1 MKPSPKT
8 KAAAT
13 PPAKAVKAT
22 RTVKAPRPG
31 KAAEVTEAVD
41 PAPEP
46 IDAAGEPRAVAPA
59 RASIRDVAE
68 AAGVSLKTVSRVI
81 NEDAA
86 VRPEMR
92 ERVRQAIAALNYQ
105 SDPLAR
111 SLRGT
116 HSFALGLVY
125 SNPNAHYLVSLQNG
139 VLSACREQGYGLQ
152 IHPCSTP
159 AHGSIEELL
168 ALVRRSRLAGLVLAP
183 PMSEQRDLVQALA
196 AHGVAVIRIVSAGDD
211 PRDMQD
217 CVRVDDRRA
226 AHAVTEHLIQLGHSR
241 ISFLWGEGYY
251 ESSVQ
256 RYAGYMDAMRDYG
269 VEVDPQ
275 LVLEGEFN
283 FNSGFRRARKLL
295 AMSAPPTAVFG
306 SNDEIAAGVLA
317 AARSVGFDVPSDLA
331 IAGFEDSPFSQLTWP
346 PLTTARQDTVEIG
359 RRAALRLIERV
370 RHAQSGRPLDLGAE
384 QFTPELVVR
393 GSAAPP
399 RRR

>member
-1 MKPSPKT
+1 MKPTAKR
-8 KAAAT
+8 AAPAGK
-13 PPAKAVKAT
+13 PAKAVKTAKA
-22 RTVKAPRPG
+22 VKAVKTVDAPTPIA
-31 KAAEVTEAVD
+31 AAEPVVE
-41 PAPEP
+41 EP
-46 IDAAGEPRAVAPA
+46 KTVAPG

-111 SLRGT
+111 SLRGS

-159 AHGSIEELL
+159 ELGSVEELL
-168 ALVRRSRLAGLVLAP
+168 SLVRRSRLAGLVLAP
-183 PMSEQRDLVQALA
+183 PMSEHRDLVEALT

-226 AHAVTEHLIQLGHSR
+226 AHAITEHLIQLGHSR

-251 ESSVQ
+251 ESSIQ

-295 AMSAPPTAVFG
+295 AMSTPPTAVFG

-370 RHAQSGRPLDLGAE
+370 RHAQSGKPLDLGAE

>member
-1 MKPSPKT
+1 MKTSPKT
-8 KAAAT
+8 RTAASPPGKTAKAAK
-13 PPAKAVKAT
+13 PAKLVKAARPA
-22 RTVKAPRPG
+22 RTG
-31 KAAEVTEAVD
+31 EGAEGAEAV
-41 PAPEP
+41 AEP
-46 IDAAGEPRAVAPA
+46 IDAAGESRAAAPA

-152 IHPCSTP
+152 IHPCGTP
-159 AHGSIEELL
+159 ALGSIEELL

-283 FNSGFRRARKLL
+283 FNSGFLRARKRSQATSTLETCRMID
-295 AMSAPPTAVFG
+295 AAKDQYAIENGKSAGMTEFPLGKTRLRMQAP
-306 SNDEIAAGVLA
+306 
-317 AARSVGFDVPSDLA
+317 RSRP
-331 IAGFEDSPFSQLTWP
+331 
-346 PLTTARQDTVEIG
+346 
-359 RRAALRLIERV
+359 
-370 RHAQSGRPLDLGAE
+370 RHARM
-384 QFTPELVVR
+384 ELSDR
-393 GSAAPP
+393 RAPP
-399 RRR
+399 RRRCHSTALR

>member
-1 MKPSPKT
+1 MSNKHK
-8 KAAAT
+8 AT
-13 PPAKAVKAT
+13 P
-22 RTVKAPRPG
+22 
-31 KAAEVTEAVD
+31 AEAGPVGDVSEAG
-41 PAPEP
+41 A
-46 IDAAGEPRAVAPA
+46 AVARVVPPP
-59 RASIRDVAE
+59 RVSIKHVAE
-68 AAGVSLKTVSRVI
+68 TAGVSLKTVSRVI

-111 SLRGT
+111 SLRST

-125 SNPNAHYLVSLQNG
+125 DNPNAQYLVSLQNG

-152 IHPCSTP
+152 IHPCSAPTP
-159 AHGSIEELL
+159 GSVQELL
-168 ALVRRSRLAGLVLAP
+168 SLVQRSRLAGLVLAP
-183 PMSEQRDLVQALA
+183 PMSEQRDLVDALA
-196 AHGVAVIRIVSAGDD
+196 AHGVAVIRIVSAGED
-211 PRDMQD
+211 PRDARD
-217 CVRVDDRRA
+217 CVRVNDRRA
-226 AHAVTEHLIQLGHSR
+226 AHAITEHLIQLGHSR
-241 ISFLWGEGYY
+241 IAFLWGDGHY

-269 VEVDPQ
+269 VEVDAS

-295 AMSAPPTAVFG
+295 ALAAPPTAVFG

-317 AARSVGFDVPSDLA
+317 AARSVGFDVPGDLA

-359 RRAALRLIERV
+359 RSAALRLIERV
-370 RHAQSGRPLDLGAE
+370 RQTQSGKAAE
-384 QFTPELVVR
+384 PVAEHFTPELVVR
-393 GSAAPP
+393 GSTAPP